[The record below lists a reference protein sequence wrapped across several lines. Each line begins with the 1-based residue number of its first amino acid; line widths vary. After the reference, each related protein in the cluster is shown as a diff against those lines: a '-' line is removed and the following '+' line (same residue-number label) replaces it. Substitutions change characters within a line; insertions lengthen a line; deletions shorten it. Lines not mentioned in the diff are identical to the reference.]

1 MLLDRYRS
9 IKRLRNLKHRV
20 LFFLLDNWKGE
31 KMSIENDYFG
41 EKTYKSSAIRAAKE
55 LGYGDDIIKRI
66 EAAKSSSEIE
76 CIMVGNRLRLSLKE
90 AKG

>member
-1 MLLDRYRS
+1 MVSFSFYLT
-9 IKRLRNLKHRV
+9 IGKEK
-20 LFFLLDNWKGE
+20 

-41 EKTYKSSAIRAAKE
+41 EKTYKSSAIRAARE
-55 LGYGDDIIKRI
+55 LGYGDDIIKRL